1 LTLKYGYVTT
11 FTFYEGAN
19 TRLHPLAVEDAL
31 RSSNSPRSK
40 LDFYRNHLYMQI
52 LIHHMHAHDTEDL
65 AKASDAL
72 QSGKVD
78 EIVIADDETH
88 THGDTMRKGPVKK
101 ATTSSWSLPEGV
113 EGVFEPSVAG
123 TRLQGGQSVREPSP
137 QSDELIVQPFQKAA
151 HRLTVDQLSAKY
163 MVPVRRSILSVF
175 MTRDSTST
183 MPRFRMILIC
193 RYDNH
198 NCWKEL

>member
-1 LTLKYGYVTT
+1 MEWVQFLRSGDILIPSTRRWLELGGHQDLDIEVWVRHSFT
-11 FTFYEGAN
+11 FTCCEEAN
-19 TRLHPLAVEDAL
+19 ARLHPLAVEDAL

-123 TRLQGGQSVREPSP
+123 TRLQGGQSVRNLY
-137 QSDELIVQPFQKAA
+137 LI
-151 HRLTVDQLSAKY
+151 
-163 MVPVRRSILSVF
+163 
-175 MTRDSTST
+175 
-183 MPRFRMILIC
+183 
-193 RYDNH
+193 
-198 NCWKEL
+198 

>member
-1 LTLKYGYVTT
+1 
-11 FTFYEGAN
+11 
-19 TRLHPLAVEDAL
+19 
-31 RSSNSPRSK
+31 
-40 LDFYRNHLYMQI
+40 MQI

-88 THGDTMRKGPVKK
+88 THAETVRKGPVKK

-123 TRLQGGQSVREPSP
+123 TRLQGGQSVRHSSFSE
-137 QSDELIVQPFQKAA
+137 
-151 HRLTVDQLSAKY
+151 
-163 MVPVRRSILSVF
+163 
-175 MTRDSTST
+175 
-183 MPRFRMILIC
+183 
-193 RYDNH
+193 
-198 NCWKEL
+198 

>member
-1 LTLKYGYVTT
+1 
-11 FTFYEGAN
+11 
-19 TRLHPLAVEDAL
+19 
-31 RSSNSPRSK
+31 
-40 LDFYRNHLYMQI
+40 MQI

-123 TRLQGGQSVREPSP
+123 TRLQGGQSVCGTFHRL
-137 QSDELIVQPFQKAA
+137 DELT
-151 HRLTVDQLSAKY
+151 L
-163 MVPVRRSILSVF
+163 
-175 MTRDSTST
+175 
-183 MPRFRMILIC
+183 
-193 RYDNH
+193 
-198 NCWKEL
+198 

>member
-1 LTLKYGYVTT
+1 
-11 FTFYEGAN
+11 
-19 TRLHPLAVEDAL
+19 
-31 RSSNSPRSK
+31 
-40 LDFYRNHLYMQI
+40 
-52 LIHHMHAHDTEDL
+52 MHAHDTEDL

-123 TRLQGGQSVREPSP
+123 TRLQGGQSV
-137 QSDELIVQPFQKAA
+137 SDLYLNLSEL
-151 HRLTVDQLSAKY
+151 
-163 MVPVRRSILSVF
+163 
-175 MTRDSTST
+175 T
-183 MPRFRMILIC
+183 M
-193 RYDNH
+193 
-198 NCWKEL
+198 

>member
-1 LTLKYGYVTT
+1 
-11 FTFYEGAN
+11 
-19 TRLHPLAVEDAL
+19 
-31 RSSNSPRSK
+31 
-40 LDFYRNHLYMQI
+40 
-52 LIHHMHAHDTEDL
+52 MHAHDTEDL

-123 TRLQGGQSVREPSP
+123 TRLQGGQSVRDSSP
-137 QSDELIVQPFQKAA
+137 IGRADHAA
-151 HRLTVDQLSAKY
+151 IPKSSSSIDGGSALCKIHGSSPTKY
-163 MVPVRRSILSVF
+163 SECIH
-175 MTRDSTST
+175 DS
-183 MPRFRMILIC
+183 R
-193 RYDNH
+193 
-198 NCWKEL
+198 